1 MFCSSSKYLTKN
13 ALLKFV
19 HIIFKE
25 KQFGHEI
32 NIKRRRRIHCGKDTH
47 VQLFVSQALMRCSA
61 RRNLRPIHLGDT
73 TSNLQ
78 LIARYMDC
86 DSVI

>member
-1 MFCSSSKYLTKN
+1 MFCSSSKYLTN
-13 ALLKFV
+13 NVLLKFV

-47 VQLFVSQALMRCSA
+47 VQLFVSQEFNEMFRDKKYATNSF
-61 RRNLRPIHLGDT
+61 G
-73 TSNLQ
+73 
-78 LIARYMDC
+78 RYNFKFT
-86 DSVI
+86 INNTLHGL